1 MAILEI
7 QEADWLKLNRIG
19 NGKDALLFSSP
30 FCGTCKVAE
39 RMLEIV
45 DAAEVPVTL
54 YKININYAAKL
65 RNAWKITS
73 VPCLVL
79 LKDGEPIQFEYAMR
93 SVDYLYKLLKDM
105 DE

>member
-1 MAILEI
+1 MAIQEI

-19 NGKDALLFSSP
+19 NGNDALLFSSP

-45 DAAEVPVTL
+45 DAAQVPVTL
-54 YKININYAAKL
+54 YKMNINYSSKL
-65 RNAWKITS
+65 REAWKISS

-79 LKDGEPIQFEYAMR
+79 LKNGEPFRFEYAMR
-93 SVDYLYKLLKDM
+93 SVDYLYNLMKSM
-105 DE
+105 D

>member
-1 MAILEI
+1 MTIHEI
-7 QEADWLKLNRIG
+7 QEDDWLKLNRIG

-39 RMLEIV
+39 RMLEVV
-45 DAAEVPVTL
+45 DAAQVPVTL

-65 RNAWKITS
+65 REAWKISS

-79 LKDGEPIQFEYAMR
+79 LKDGQPIRFEYAMR
-93 SVDYLYKLLKDM
+93 SVDYLYKLMKSM
-105 DE
+105 D

>member
-1 MAILEI
+1 MAIQEI
-7 QEADWLKLNRIG
+7 QEEDWLKLNRIG

-39 RMLEIV
+39 RMLEV
-45 DAAEVPVTL
+45 VVAAEVPVTL
-54 YKININYAAKL
+54 YKININYAPQL

-79 LKDGEPIQFEYAMR
+79 LKNGEPYQFEYAMR
-93 SVDYLYKLLKDM
+93 SVDYLYTLMKSM
-105 DE
+105 D

>member
-1 MAILEI
+1 MAIYEI
-7 QEADWLKLNRIG
+7 EEDEWLRLARIG

-39 RMLEIV
+39 RMLDIV
-45 DAAEVPVTL
+45 QAAEVPTTM
-54 YKININYAAKL
+54 YKININYAPKL
-65 RNAWKITS
+65 REAWKITS

-79 LKDGEPIQFEYAMR
+79 VKNGEPQRFEYAMR
-93 SVDYLYKLLKDM
+93 SVDYLYKLLKE

>member
-1 MAILEI
+1 MAIQEI

-19 NGKDALLFSSP
+19 NGNDALLFSSP

-45 DAAEVPVTL
+45 DAAQVPVTM
-54 YKININYAAKL
+54 YKMNINYSAKL
-65 RNAWKITS
+65 RESWKISS

-79 LKDGEPIQFEYAMR
+79 LKNGEPIRFEYAMR
-93 SVDYLYKLLKDM
+93 SVDYLYNLLKSM
-105 DE
+105 D